1 MPRVESFERYS
12 KEYDEWFIKNR
23 DVYLAEVNAV
33 KGLIPSGKFGVEVGV
48 GTGRFAIPL
57 GIKVGVEPSKRMAEI
72 AKERGVQVYRAVA
85 EALPFKEESF
95 DFVLMVTTICFVD
108 DLLAS
113 FKEAY
118 RVLKTKGFIIVGFV
132 DKESE
137 LGKQYQLK
145 REKSKFYKHATFY
158 SVREVMDF
166 LRRAGFEITIV
177 KQTVFSLGNI
187 MDLVEE
193 GYGRGS
199 FIVIKASKEKN
210 TMEARQ

>member
-199 FIVIKASKEKN
+199 FIVI
-210 TMEARQ
+210 